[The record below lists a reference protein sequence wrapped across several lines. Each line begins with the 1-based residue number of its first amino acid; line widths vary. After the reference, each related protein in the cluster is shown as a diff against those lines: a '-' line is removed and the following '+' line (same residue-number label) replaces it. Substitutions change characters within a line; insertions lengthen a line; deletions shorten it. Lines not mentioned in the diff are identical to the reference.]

1 MNQVEKFTFTVI
13 SIIKKLLEKLINRS
27 HFIPKVDLLNEE
39 LDISSKVGN
48 DNATRNHFP
57 ISLLE
62 TCSILKYCQDVLK
75 GEAKCVS
82 TSE

>member
-1 MNQVEKFTFTVI
+1 MNQVEKFTFTLI
-13 SIIKKLLEKLINRS
+13 KIIKQSLEKLVNRS

-39 LDISSKVGN
+39 LDTSSKVSS

-57 ISLLE
+57 TSLLE
-62 TCSILKYCQDVLK
+62 TCSILIYCQGVSEGK
-75 GEAKCVS
+75 AKCVL